1 MQVSAIEFAH
11 IAERSRKSLIYTNLC
26 VLFING
32 DLFGRTNHTNIMIEF
47 VKIRATDKVAI
58 IETQCYSCKFVRFVD
73 NKKYLW
79 AKNIKL
85 VDNKKYSVENL
96 FFLPKTI
103 CWH

>member
-1 MQVSAIEFAH
+1 MSAIEFAH

-58 IETQCYSCKFVRFVD
+58 IETQCYSCKFVRFVG
-73 NKKYLW
+73 
-79 AKNIKL
+79 KNIKL

>member
-1 MQVSAIEFAH
+1 M
-11 IAERSRKSLIYTNLC
+11 
-26 VLFING
+26 
-32 DLFGRTNHTNIMIEF
+32 
-47 VKIRATDKVAI
+47 
-58 IETQCYSCKFVRFVD
+58 RFVD